1 MGVECVV
8 AGIGTEN
15 SSREFNLRAV
25 AKDILDNQCLE
36 WTMDGGIR
44 EHGVMTTAKLKNVLI
59 TGATDGLG
67 KAAALLLAQH
77 GYRVFAAGRS
87 EEKRRHLDEMARKQ
101 KLPLETLDMDV
112 CDDASV
118 KEGVAAVISK
128 AGSVDVLINNAGI
141 IYVST
146 VEDTRMEDW
155 RRQFETNFFGVVRM
169 TQAVLAHM
177 RTRRRG
183 RILMVSSVSG
193 IITPPTHGPYSS
205 TKHAMEG
212 LSNALRLEMYPFGVE
227 VILIE
232 PGYIMT
238 NLQNIAAELMEPYAD
253 KITAGPYARI
263 YSGAYAGTTSA
274 RKRSKT
280 TPEDC
285 ARVMLKAIEAPS
297 PKARYGVTP
306 LATMAKWAKRLLP
319 DSAIDSIIRRRYGI
333 VRDRSN
339 GD

>member
-1 MGVECVV
+1 
-8 AGIGTEN
+8 
-15 SSREFNLRAV
+15 
-25 AKDILDNQCLE
+25 
-36 WTMDGGIR
+36 
-44 EHGVMTTAKLKNVLI
+44 MTAAKLKNVLI

-67 KAAALLLAQH
+67 KAAALLLAQR

-87 EEKRRHLDEMARKQ
+87 AEKRRHLDELARQQ
-101 KLPLETLDMDV
+101 KLALETLGMDV

-118 KEGVAAVISK
+118 KEGVAAVISR

-141 IYVST
+141 IYVTT
-146 VEDTRMEDW
+146 VEDTSMEDW
-155 RRQFETNFFGVVRM
+155 RRQFETNFFGVVRV
-169 TQAVLAHM
+169 TQAILPHM

-205 TKHAMEG
+205 SKHAMEG

-232 PGYIMT
+232 PGYIVT
-238 NLQNIAAELMEPYAD
+238 NLQNTAAELMEPYAD

-263 YSGAYAGTTSA
+263 YSGAFAGASSA
-274 RKRSKT
+274 RKKSKT
-280 TPEDC
+280 TAEDC
-285 ARVMLKAIEAPS
+285 ARVMLEAIEAPN
-297 PKARYGVTP
+297 PKARYGVTS
-306 LATMAKWAKRLLP
+306 LAAMAKWAKRLLA
-319 DSAIDSIIRRRYGI
+319 DSAIDALIRRRYGI

-339 GD
+339 GN

>member
-1 MGVECVV
+1 
-8 AGIGTEN
+8 
-15 SSREFNLRAV
+15 
-25 AKDILDNQCLE
+25 
-36 WTMDGGIR
+36 MDGGNS

-77 GYRVFAAGRS
+77 EYRVFAAGRS
-87 EEKRRHLDEMARKQ
+87 AEKRRHLDEMARQQ

-118 KEGVAAVISK
+118 KEGVA
-128 AGSVDVLINNAGI
+128 GI

-146 VEDTRMEDW
+146 VEDTHMEDW
-155 RRQFETNFFGVVRM
+155 RRQFETNFFGVVRV
-169 TQAVLAHM
+169 TQAVLPHM

-205 TKHAMEG
+205 SKHAMEG

-232 PGYIMT
+232 PGYIVT

-274 RKRSKT
+274 RKKSKT

-285 ARVMLKAIEAPS
+285 ARVMLKAIEASS

-319 DSAIDSIIRRRYGI
+319 DSAIDAVIRRRYGI
-333 VRDRSN
+333 VRDRSS
-339 GD
+339 GS

>member
-1 MGVECVV
+1 
-8 AGIGTEN
+8 
-15 SSREFNLRAV
+15 
-25 AKDILDNQCLE
+25 
-36 WTMDGGIR
+36 
-44 EHGVMTTAKLKNVLI
+44 MTTAKLKNVLI

-67 KAAALLLAQH
+67 RAAALSLAQH

-87 EEKRRHLDEMARKQ
+87 AEKRRRLDELARQQ

-118 KEGVAAVISK
+118 KEGVAKVIAK

-141 IYVST
+141 IYVTT

-155 RRQFETNFFGVVRM
+155 RRQFETNFFGVVRV
-169 TQAVLAHM
+169 TQAVLTHM

-183 RILMVSSVSG
+183 RILMMSSVSG

-205 TKHAMEG
+205 SKHAMEG

-232 PGYIMT
+232 PGYIVT
-238 NLQNIAAELMEPYAD
+238 NLQNTAAELMEPYAD

-263 YSGAYAGTTSA
+263 YSGAFAGATSA
-274 RKRSKT
+274 RKKSKT
-280 TPEDC
+280 TAEDC
-285 ARVMLKAIEAPS
+285 ARVMLAAIEAPN
-297 PKARYGVTP
+297 PKARYGVTS
-306 LATMAKWAKRLLP
+306 LATLVKWAKRLLP
-319 DSAIDSIIRRRYGI
+319 DSAIDALIRRRYGI
-333 VRDRSN
+333 VRDRSS

>member
-1 MGVECVV
+1 
-8 AGIGTEN
+8 
-15 SSREFNLRAV
+15 
-25 AKDILDNQCLE
+25 
-36 WTMDGGIR
+36 
-44 EHGVMTTAKLKNVLI
+44 MTAAKLKNVLI

-77 GYRVFAAGRS
+77 GYRVFATGRS
-87 EEKRRHLDEMARKQ
+87 VKKRGQLDELARQ
-101 KLPLETLDMDV
+101 QRLSLETLDMDV
-112 CDDASV
+112 CDDVSV
-118 KEGVAAVISK
+118 KEGVSAVISK

-155 RRQFETNFFGVVRM
+155 RRQFETNFFGVVRA
-169 TQAVLAHM
+169 TQAVLPHM

-274 RKRSKT
+274 RKKSKT

-285 ARVMLKAIEAPS
+285 ARVMLKAIEAHS
-297 PKARYGVTP
+297 PRARYGVTP

-333 VRDRSN
+333 VRERSGGN
-339 GD
+339 

>member
-1 MGVECVV
+1 
-8 AGIGTEN
+8 
-15 SSREFNLRAV
+15 
-25 AKDILDNQCLE
+25 
-36 WTMDGGIR
+36 
-44 EHGVMTTAKLKNVLI
+44 MTAAKLKNVLI

-87 EEKRRHLDEMARKQ
+87 VEKRRQLDELARQ
-101 KLPLETLDMDV
+101 QRLSLETLDMDV
-112 CDDASV
+112 CDDVSV

-155 RRQFETNFFGVVRM
+155 RRQFETNFFGVVRV
-169 TQAVLAHM
+169 TQAVLPYM
-177 RTRRRG
+177 RTRRSG

-205 TKHAMEG
+205 SKHAMEG

-232 PGYIMT
+232 PGYIVT
-238 NLQNIAAELMEPYAD
+238 NLQNTAAELMEPYAE

-263 YSGAYAGTTSA
+263 YSGAFAGATSA
-274 RKRSKT
+274 RKKSKT

-285 ARVMLKAIEAPS
+285 AQVMMTAMEVPN

-319 DSAIDSIIRRRYGI
+319 DRAIDSIIRRRYGI
-333 VRDRSN
+333 GRDRSN
-339 GD
+339 GN

>member
-1 MGVECVV
+1 
-8 AGIGTEN
+8 
-15 SSREFNLRAV
+15 
-25 AKDILDNQCLE
+25 
-36 WTMDGGIR
+36 MDGGIR
-44 EHGVMTTAKLKNVLI
+44 GPGAMTTAKLKNVLI

-67 KAAALLLAQH
+67 KAAALLLARH

-87 EEKRRHLDEMARKQ
+87 AEKRRHLDELARQQ
-101 KLPLETLDMDV
+101 KLELETLDMDV
-112 CDDASV
+112 CDEASV

-128 AGSVDVLINNAGI
+128 AGSVDVLVNNAGI

-146 VEDTRMEDW
+146 VEDTLMEDW
-155 RRQFETNFFGVVRM
+155 RRQFETNFFGVVRV

-238 NLQNIAAELMEPYAD
+238 NLQNTAAELMEPYAD

-263 YSGAYAGTTSA
+263 YSGAYSGTTSA
-274 RKRSKT
+274 RKKSKT

-319 DSAIDSIIRRRYGI
+319 DSMIDSIIRRRYGI

-339 GD
+339 GN

>member
-1 MGVECVV
+1 M
-8 AGIGTEN
+8 ATPK
-15 SSREFNLRAV
+15 F
-25 AKDILDNQCLE
+25 
-36 WTMDGGIR
+36 
-44 EHGVMTTAKLKNVLI
+44 KNVLI

-87 EEKRRHLDEMARKQ
+87 AEKRRHLDELAHQQ
-101 KLPLETLDMDV
+101 KLALETLDMDV

-118 KEGVAAVISK
+118 KEGVAAVIAK

-141 IYVST
+141 ICVTT

-155 RRQFETNFFGVVRM
+155 RRQFETNFFGVVRV
-169 TQAVLAHM
+169 TQAVLPHM

-205 TKHAMEG
+205 SKHAMEG

-227 VILIE
+227 AILIE

-238 NLQNIAAELMEPYAD
+238 NLQNTAAELMESYVD

-263 YSGAYAGTTSA
+263 YSGAFAGATSA
-274 RKRSKT
+274 RKKSKT
-280 TPEDC
+280 TAEDC
-285 ARVMLKAIEAPS
+285 ARVILTAIEAS
-297 PKARYGVTP
+297 NPKARYGVTP

-319 DSAIDSIIRRRYGI
+319 DSAIDTLIRRRYGI
-333 VRDRSN
+333 VRERSSGN
-339 GD
+339 

>member
-1 MGVECVV
+1 
-8 AGIGTEN
+8 
-15 SSREFNLRAV
+15 
-25 AKDILDNQCLE
+25 
-36 WTMDGGIR
+36 
-44 EHGVMTTAKLKNVLI
+44 MTTAKLKNVLI

-87 EEKRRHLDEMARKQ
+87 AEKRRHLDELARQQ
-101 KLPLETLDMDV
+101 KLELETLDMDV

-169 TQAVLAHM
+169 TQAVLPHM

-212 LSNALRLEMYPFGVE
+212 LSNALRLEMYPFEVE

-238 NLQNIAAELMEPYAD
+238 NLQNTAAELMEPYAD

-274 RKRSKT
+274 RKNSKT

-319 DSAIDSIIRRRYGI
+319 DSAIDAVIRRRYGI

-339 GD
+339 GN

>member
-1 MGVECVV
+1 
-8 AGIGTEN
+8 
-15 SSREFNLRAV
+15 
-25 AKDILDNQCLE
+25 
-36 WTMDGGIR
+36 
-44 EHGVMTTAKLKNVLI
+44 MTTALQNVLI

-67 KAAALLLAQH
+67 KAAAVLLAQH

-87 EEKRRHLDEMARKQ
+87 AEKRRQLDELARQQ
-101 KLPLETLDMDV
+101 KLELETLDMDV

-118 KEGVAAVISK
+118 SAGVAAVIAK

-141 IYVST
+141 IYVTT

-155 RRQFETNFFGVVRM
+155 RRQFETNFFGVVRV
-169 TQAVLAHM
+169 TQAVLPHM

-193 IITPPTHGPYSS
+193 LITPPTHGPYSS
-205 TKHAMEG
+205 SKHAMEG

-238 NLQNIAAELMEPYAD
+238 NLQNIAAELVEPYTD
-253 KITAGPYARI
+253 KITAGPYAKI
-263 YSGAYAGTTSA
+263 YSGAFAGTTSA
-274 RKRSKT
+274 RKKSKT

-285 ARVMLKAIEAPS
+285 AQVMLAAIEARN

-306 LATMAKWAKRLLP
+306 LATLAKWAKRLLP

-333 VRDRSN
+333 TRDGSAE
-339 GD
+339 D

>member
-1 MGVECVV
+1 
-8 AGIGTEN
+8 
-15 SSREFNLRAV
+15 
-25 AKDILDNQCLE
+25 
-36 WTMDGGIR
+36 
-44 EHGVMTTAKLKNVLI
+44 
-59 TGATDGLG
+59 
-67 KAAALLLAQH
+67 LLAQH

-87 EEKRRHLDEMARKQ
+87 AEKRRHLDELARQQ
-101 KLPLETLDMDV
+101 KLELETLDMDV
-112 CDDASV
+112 CDDSSV
-118 KEGVAAVISK
+118 KEGVAAMISK

-155 RRQFETNFFGVVRM
+155 RRQFETNFFGVVRV
-169 TQAVLAHM
+169 TQAVLPHM

-212 LSNALRLEMYPFGVE
+212 LSNALRLEMYPFGVQ

-238 NLQNIAAELMEPYAD
+238 NLQNTAAELMEPYAE
-253 KITAGPYARI
+253 KITAGPYAKI
-263 YSGAYAGTTSA
+263 YAGAYTGTTSA
-274 RKRSKT
+274 REKSKT
-280 TPEDC
+280 TPKDC
-285 ARVMLKAIEAPS
+285 ARVMLKAIEAHS

-306 LATMAKWAKRLLP
+306 LAAMAKWAKRLLP

-333 VRDRSN
+333 VRHRSS

>member
-1 MGVECVV
+1 
-8 AGIGTEN
+8 
-15 SSREFNLRAV
+15 
-25 AKDILDNQCLE
+25 
-36 WTMDGGIR
+36 
-44 EHGVMTTAKLKNVLI
+44 MTAAKLKNVLI

-87 EEKRRHLDEMARKQ
+87 VEKRRHLDELARQ
-101 KLPLETLDMDV
+101 QRLPLETLEMDV

-118 KEGVAAVISK
+118 KEGVAKVIAK

-141 IYVST
+141 IYVTT

-155 RRQFETNFFGVVRM
+155 RRQFETNFFGVVRV
-169 TQAVLAHM
+169 TQAVLPHM

-183 RILMVSSVSG
+183 RILMMSSVSG
-193 IITPPTHGPYSS
+193 IITPPTYGPYSS
-205 TKHAMEG
+205 SKHAMEG
-212 LSNALRLEMYPFGVE
+212 LSNAWRLEMYPFGVE

-238 NLQNIAAELMEPYAD
+238 NLQNTAAELIEPYAD

-263 YSGAYAGTTSA
+263 YSGAFAGATSA
-274 RKRSKT
+274 RKKSKT
-280 TPEDC
+280 TAEDC
-285 ARVMLKAIEAPS
+285 ARVMLAAIEATN
-297 PKARYGVTP
+297 PKARYGVTS

-319 DSAIDSIIRRRYGI
+319 DRAIDSIIRRRYGI
-333 VRDRSN
+333 VRDRPN
-339 GD
+339 GN